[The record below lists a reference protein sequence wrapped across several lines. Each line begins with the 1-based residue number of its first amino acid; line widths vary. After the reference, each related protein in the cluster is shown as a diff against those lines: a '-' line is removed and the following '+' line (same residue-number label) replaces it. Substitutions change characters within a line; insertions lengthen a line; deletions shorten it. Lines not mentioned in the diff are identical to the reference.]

1 MLSKR
6 IIVCGAMFLLFI
18 WGNQE
23 LHAHT
28 YASDLKVAFSGN
40 FANGP
45 AVISFTLNDR
55 ASNVIVR
62 IKRNNA
68 VVHTINA
75 GAKNAGANSV
85 NWDGTGNTGDGMYT
99 FEIETSTTGY
109 PAWTKI
115 FDSGTIGIFTR
126 GGDVVR
132 NPALPRFGHW
142 LAGDVGGGSFEKGI
156 SEWLADGR
164 QANPGQPLLLEP
176 LIGTAEPWH
185 LTVDDEGFIYF
196 SDILN
201 RKIYRLNPD
210 LTNLRPIIS
219 GVRLPRG
226 LHVRG
231 TGADKTIYFA
241 ADTSVFRA
249 KIGTAD
255 VFTGTP
261 EKVLEA
267 RTYVRDV
274 VLDDKGILYVTSRNA
289 TDPADTLDGGLA
301 AVGGLKSVGFVSSY
315 DISGP
320 LPAEGTFSLFSVELG
335 WVIGLALNRGAN
347 LTDNVDDSIYVSQ
360 RASNDPNAP
369 VAIKNAGIFKID
381 QFTGTARRLVDD
393 ADNANRRADLAVDP
407 AGNIVWWE
415 NGDEINF
422 MFSPPGPSQYVTPN
436 PPGQEIK
443 VGTTAVAGRG
453 LTSIPEAFTL
463 YPAHPNPFNP
473 TTKIR
478 FDLAKPAQ
486 AFLRI
491 FDLSGREMA
500 VIVNNRLPAGQ
511 HEFIWDARNAP
522 SGVYLYRLEALG
534 YSATRRVTLM
544 K

>member
-1 MLSKR
+1 MNFRKTLACFG
-6 IIVCGAMFLLFI
+6 ILLFI
-18 WGNQE
+18 WVNHDAQ
-23 LHAHT
+23 AHT
-28 YASDLKVAFSGN
+28 YASDLKVTFSGS
-40 FANGP
+40 FASGP
-45 AVISFTLNDR
+45 AMISFTLNDR

-85 NWDGTGNTGDGMYT
+85 NWDGTGSTGDGTYT
-99 FEIETSTTGY
+99 FEIEASTTGY
-109 PAWTKI
+109 PAWTKV

-164 QANPGQPLLLEP
+164 EARPVQPLLLEP
-176 LIGTAEPWH
+176 LIGNGQPWH
-185 LTVDDEGFIYF
+185 LTIDDDGFIYF
-196 SDILN
+196 SDIIN
-201 RKIYRLNPD
+201 RKIYRLNHD
-210 LTNLRPIIS
+210 LTNLKTVIS
-219 GVRLPRG
+219 GVKLPRG
-226 LHVRG
+226 LQVRG
-231 TGADKTIYFA
+231 TGANKTIYFA

-249 KIGTAD
+249 KIGAAD

-267 RTYVRDV
+267 RSYVRDLV
-274 VLDDKGILYVTSRNA
+274 VDDEENLYVTLRNT
-289 TDPADTLDGGLA
+289 TDTADTLDAGLE
-301 AVGGLKSVGFVSSY
+301 GIGFVNSY
-315 DISGP
+315 DISGV
-320 LPAEGTFSLFSVELG
+320 LPAEGTFSLFSIPLG
-335 WVIGLALNRGAN
+335 RVIGLTINRGTN
-347 LTDNVDDSIYVSQ
+347 LTDNADDSIYVSQ

-422 MFSPPGPSQYVTPN
+422 MFSPPGPSKYITPN

-443 VGTTAVAGRG
+443 VGTTAVGGRDR
-453 LTSIPEAFTL
+453 TSIPEAFTL

-473 TTKIR
+473 STKIR
-478 FDLAKPAQ
+478 FDLVKAGPAL
-486 AFLRI
+486 LRL
-491 FDLSGREMA
+491 FDLSGREIA
-500 VIVNNRLPAGQ
+500 TLVNARLAAGQ
-511 HEFIWDARNAP
+511 HEYLWDARNVP